1 MRYKIK
7 KRYGKNLLGQKYTKK
22 WYLID
27 TKTGITLDRGD
38 RDNLGRAN
46 RELKRLNLEHNK
58 EQKVLSENQEIA
70 DEYGIKKIG
79 DKWVDARGNEH
90 DTVEGAI
97 AGATRYDVATEELET
112 KSDEYKTAI
121 TEAGAEKEKLA
132 QGLSARRSGELVSQ
146 IKNLLQGRDPSQ
158 VAALEGRMKG
168 ATQRGLGDILKDISA
183 GTKGQLA
190 EAEKFDITSGMNL
203 EQIDISKQS
212 LVDAM
217 TQFYSGQEL
226 ERDKFQATL
235 DAQPEWYEGALSSIG
250 QGAGSAGGAYLTNLL
265 LASDRRLK
273 KNIEKIGKESNG
285 LNVYSFSYIWDNE
298 VHTGYMSDEVRQL
311 YPDAVTVVNGYD
323 MVNYGIL

>member
-97 AGATRYDVATEELET
+97 AGATRHGVATEELET

-203 EQIDISKQS
+203 EQLDISKQS